1 MWVTHPDKHYNTKS
15 LTLHLKSYIPYNMT
29 LLYEVEVLK
38 FLETPGQSLSAGDP
52 IYETHQLLSC

>member
-1 MWVTHPDKHYNTKS
+1 
-15 LTLHLKSYIPYNMT
+15 MT